1 MVMAICG
8 RGEVVRSKSRTPVGL
23 APQAAYQFPSTRM
36 VLDMAGRELTKGE
49 IKKVNKKLGL
59 AQQWYVRV
67 LVLLVDLRTRA
78 QPKLGSVRGGC
89 EMTRGC
95 GGPSHEAI

>member
-1 MVMAICG
+1 MCDQ
-8 RGEVVRSKSRTPVGL
+8 SREH
-23 APQAAYQFPSTRM
+23 PS
-36 VLDMAGRELTKGE
+36 VWPDNPLISFHQLGWSWIWAGRELTKGE

-59 AQQWYVRV
+59 AQQWYVRDL

-78 QPKLGSVRGGC
+78 QPKLGSVRGGS

-95 GGPSHEAI
+95 AGPSYEAT